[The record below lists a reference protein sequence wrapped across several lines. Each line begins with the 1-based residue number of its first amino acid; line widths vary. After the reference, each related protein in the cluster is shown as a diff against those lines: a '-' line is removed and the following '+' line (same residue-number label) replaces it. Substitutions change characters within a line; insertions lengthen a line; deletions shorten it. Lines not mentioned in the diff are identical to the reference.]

1 MMLHALVTY
10 LPLILTRPPVIFSRT
25 PGPELILHLT
35 REPANTPALLLAQEP
50 GRHLAPLA
58 AGGPVQNPGPVDP
71 TNGSNG
77 VTLLLAYAKWGAL
90 IACAGAALAS
100 GGLMAVGSLSNRPD
114 HADRGKRALLWSLG
128 GVVITAIAIP
138 VINTVFGAVH

>member
-1 MMLHALVTY
+1 MTLHVLATQ
-10 LPLILTRPPVIFSRT
+10 LPLILAA
-25 PGPELILHLT
+25 L
-35 REPANTPALLLAQEP
+35 PASKPAMLLAHQP
-50 GRHLAPLA
+50 GRSLALVLA
-58 AGGPVQNPGPVDP
+58 AGPVQNPAPVDP

-128 GVVITAIAIP
+128 GVVTTAIAIP